1 MSAPGTRRGTVADLD
16 HVELFAA
23 AAERF
28 AVAVAGCDLRAL
40 VPGCPGWSTYDLV
53 CHLGNVHAWAA
64 TIVET
69 GAAAVDQ
76 NDEPRSRKPRA
87 VSEWYAGKAEDLY
100 EVLRGADSEAACWN
114 FAFGE
119 GKAAFWGRRQLH
131 ETTIHQ
137 VDLDAAAGRD
147 TELATEVC
155 TDGVDEVLRVF
166 LHRMHHRGN
175 RAALTAPVC
184 LVATDTDDA
193 WTVSPRV
200 GAPRD
205 AGVPVQVRGSVSESA
220 PPVVTGPPVVV
231 ERRHPSADRV
241 EAPADV
247 LYRLLWQRCP
257 VEDPAVS
264 VSGDPARVAAFLGSR
279 LVP

>member
-1 MSAPGTRRGTVADLD
+1 VSAPGTRRGTLAGLD

-28 AVAVAGCDLRAL
+28 ALAVAGCDMRAA
-40 VPGCPGWSTYDLV
+40 VPSCPGWSTYDLV
-53 CHLGNVHAWAA
+53 CHLGNTHAWAA

-69 GAAAVDQ
+69 GAFAVEQ
-76 NDEPRSRKPRA
+76 NDEPRSRKQRA

-100 EVLRGADSEAACWN
+100 EVLRGADAEAPCWN
-114 FAFGE
+114 FAFGAGE
-119 GKAAFWGRRQLH
+119 AGFWGRRQLH

-137 VDLDAAAGRD
+137 VDLDLTADRGTHLD
-147 TELATEVC
+147 TEVC
-155 TDGVDEVLRVF
+155 ADGVDEALRVF
-166 LHRMHHRGN
+166 LHRMHDRGYP
-175 RAALTAPVC
+175 AALAAPVC

-200 GAPRD
+200 SAARD
-205 AGVPVQVRGSVSESA
+205 AGVPVQVRGSTTESA
-220 PPVVTGPPVVV
+220 PPIVTGPPLVAD
-231 ERRHPSADRV
+231 RRHPSADRV

-247 LYRLLWQRCP
+247 LYRLLWKRC
-257 VEDPAVS
+257 AVDDS
-264 VSGDPARVAAFLGSR
+264 AVRISGDRLRTRTFLTSR

>member
-1 MSAPGTRRGTVADLD
+1 VTAPGTRRATVAELD

-28 AVAVAGCDLRAL
+28 AVAVAGCDLHVP

-69 GAAAVDQ
+69 GAAAVEQ
-76 NDEPRSRKPRA
+76 NDAPRSRKARA
-87 VSEWYAGKAEDLY
+87 VSQWYAGKAEDLY
-100 EVLRGADSEAACWN
+100 EVLRAADPQAACWN
-114 FAFGE
+114 FAFGA
-119 GKAAFWGRRQLH
+119 GKAGFWGRRQLH
-131 ETTIHQ
+131 ETTMHQ

-147 TELATEVC
+147 PEPTTEVC
-155 TDGVDEVLRVF
+155 ADGVDEVLGVF
-166 LHRMHHRGN
+166 LPWMHRRRHP
-175 RAALTAPVC
+175 ALSAPVC

-200 GAPRD
+200 EAPHD
-205 AGVPVQVRGSVSESA
+205 TGVPVQVRGSVSESVA
-220 PPVVTGPPVVV
+220 PVVTGPPLVVA
-231 ERRHPSADRV
+231 RRHPSADRV
-241 EAPADV
+241 EAPAEV
-247 LYRLLWQRCP
+247 LYRLLWKRCS
-257 VEDPAVS
+257 VDDPAVS
-264 VSGDPARVAAFLGSR
+264 ISGDRPRVTAFLGSR